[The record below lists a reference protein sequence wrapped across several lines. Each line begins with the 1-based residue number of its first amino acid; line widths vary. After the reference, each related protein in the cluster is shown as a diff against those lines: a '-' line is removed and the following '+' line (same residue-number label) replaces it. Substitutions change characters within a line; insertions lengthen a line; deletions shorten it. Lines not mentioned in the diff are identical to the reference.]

1 MTIISSPHTPRSL
14 DEQQREFAQRR
25 GLANPLAGAV
35 AWTIVGVAGFF
46 SAAHPE
52 GVVPLPNAQ
61 IVAECRGLAP
71 LARRHALVSTEARLA
86 RPVDI
91 PNWPVE
97 PRLEMV
103 KAGDGGRPAGLT
115 TSLHRL

>member
-46 SAAHPE
+46 
-52 GVVPLPNAQ
+52 LPPILKAWSL
-61 IVAECRGLAP
+61 CLT
-71 LARRHALVSTEARLA
+71 RR
-86 RPVDI
+86 
-91 PNWPVE
+91 
-97 PRLEMV
+97 
-103 KAGDGGRPAGLT
+103 
-115 TSLHRL
+115 

>member
-35 AWTIVGVAGFF
+35 AWTIVGGGLF

-71 LARRHALVSTEARLA
+71 LARRHALFSKQARFA

-91 PNWPVE
+91 PQLVAREGIAPSTI
-97 PRLEMV
+97 PF
-103 KAGDGGRPAGLT
+103 
-115 TSLHRL
+115 

>member
-14 DEQQREFAQRR
+14 DEQQREFCPTPGFGESSGWGSRLDDCR
-25 GLANPLAGAV
+25 CGGL
-35 AWTIVGVAGFF
+35 F
-46 SAAHPE
+46 SAAQPE

-86 RPVDI
+86 RPGAI

-97 PRLEMV
+97 ATVEMG
-103 KAGDGGRPAGLT
+103 KGGD
-115 TSLHRL
+115 